1 MIIKTFL
8 KTLYFWYAN
17 ENGYI
22 SFIDTNFSSFLYFM
36 TDQHTYA
43 IFDEELY
50 EDLKYIFESRG
61 LNIENFINKYK
72 NICEKNGY
80 IFDMKWE
87 YDENKAKEFDRIIE
101 KLK

>member
-1 MIIKTFL
+1 
-8 KTLYFWYAN
+8 
-17 ENGYI
+17 
-22 SFIDTNFSSFLYFM
+22 M

-43 IFDEELY
+43 IFDDELY
-50 EDLKYIFESRG
+50 KDLKYIFESRG

-72 NICEKNGY
+72 TICEKNGY

-87 YDENKAKEFDRIIE
+87 YDETKAEEFDRLIE